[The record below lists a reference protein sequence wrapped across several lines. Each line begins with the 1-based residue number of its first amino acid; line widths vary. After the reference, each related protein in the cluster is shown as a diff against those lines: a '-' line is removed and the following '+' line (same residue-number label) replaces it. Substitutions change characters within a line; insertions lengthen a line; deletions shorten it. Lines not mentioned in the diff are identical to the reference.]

1 MNRILIAILSL
12 LTGCAAASASA
23 PSTAQTTAPTTA
35 PEQSLLRMSD
45 AVPLSRLRTNDNGTD
60 FASRVKTSGRAL
72 LFGQLDTYNDDG
84 DVIATEPVIAYK
96 DAADVTQV
104 LRINDRRLHD
114 AAWQFVATG
123 PKTGEIWGVLD
134 ASLEAMQE
142 SILLVHSTDDGKT
155 FAVIAIH
162 KPDRRADYDSLSLDK
177 TGRGRL
183 SVFMAGDAKRHLLQG
198 YYNYLTTDG
207 GATWSSPQREPDA
220 LKRADDASDDDQDD
234 SAPPTQRA

>member
-1 MNRILIAILSL
+1 MNQILIAILSL
-12 LTGCAAASASA
+12 LTGCAAASAGA
-23 PSTAQTTAPTTA
+23 PSTAPTTA
-35 PEQSLLRMSD
+35 PEQTLLRMSD
-45 AVPLSRLRTNDNGTD
+45 AVPLSRLRTSDNGTD
-60 FASRVKTSGRAL
+60 FNSRVKTAGQAL
-72 LFGQLDTYNDDG
+72 LFGQLDTYSDDG
-84 DVIATEPVIAYK
+84 EVIATEPVIAYK
-96 DAADVTQV
+96 DASDTTQV

-142 SILLVHSTDDGKT
+142 NILLVHSTDDGQT

-162 KPDRRADYDSLSLDK
+162 KPDRRADYDSFSLDK

-198 YYNYLTTDG
+198 
-207 GATWSSPQREPDA
+207 
-220 LKRADDASDDDQDD
+220 
-234 SAPPTQRA
+234 